1 MAPTDAIGIG
11 SVIRCSVLR
20 PNLPSSPIYL
30 LNYMKRLAIIA
41 VLLLS
46 GCILPS
52 IVTSVTD
59 GDTFRIRKTVVRMDD
74 IDCPEIDQPYGIQA
88 KEYLEQMILKKE
100 VTLWGDEID
109 FFGRRLA
116 TVYVNGIDVNELMIA
131 EGYCWWYKKYSDN
144 DDYEDWEQIARDKR
158 RGLWG
163 QDDPIPPWEFRRQ
176 NK

>member
-1 MAPTDAIGIG
+1 
-11 SVIRCSVLR
+11 
-20 PNLPSSPIYL
+20 
-30 LNYMKRLAIIA
+30 
-41 VLLLS
+41 
-46 GCILPS
+46 
-52 IVTSVTD
+52 
-59 GDTFRIRKTVVRMDD
+59 MDD